1 MSENAAEAARE
12 AIKAAVRGMIEMD
25 RTYDETR
32 AMIEDAFPDVSP
44 VDMASMVKEIGDKIR
59 AQIASRKKAT
69 DAVLDEIRET
79 KEHVRDLNERDDV
92 AEGRDEDETQ

>member
-1 MSENAAEAARE
+1 
-12 AIKAAVRGMIEMD
+12 
-25 RTYDETR
+25 
-32 AMIEDAFPDVSP
+32 
-44 VDMASMVKEIGDKIR
+44 MVKEIGDEIR
-59 AQIASRKKAT
+59 AQITSRKKAT